1 MVKQAPLT
9 PRLPNGEQH
18 IAIAGMTGSG
28 KTEAA
33 LSMLGLRDFGE
44 QPWLIVDHKRDDKIA
59 KIPAETLNLNTRF
72 LPSRGLFVTRPS
84 FNGKDKEDLDD
95 LLGRIFR
102 KGNFGIYVDE
112 GHLMGRLQS
121 MQEIMVAGRSR
132 RVCCMWI
139 SQRASHIDPFIWS
152 QSTFYRVFRLQTAL
166 DKKRFNENFPIK
178 WFDPEPFHSHYFD
191 GTQGHTFYLGPSP
204 RLDET
209 LKRIDVT
216 TMSEYKTI

>member
-1 MVKQAPLT
+1 MKTPLS
-9 PRLPNGEQH
+9 PRLPNSEQH

-28 KTEAA
+28 KTESA
-33 LSMLGLRDFGE
+33 LSMLALRDFDE
-44 QPWLIVDHKRDDKIA
+44 QPWLIVDHKHDDKIA
-59 KIPAETLNLNTRF
+59 RLGAEKLNLDTRF
-72 LPSRGLFVTRPS
+72 LPSSGLYVVHPSMRG
-84 FNGKDKEDLDD
+84 NDKEDLEE
-95 LLGRIFR
+95 LLGRLFR
-102 KGNFGIYVDE
+102 KGNFGIYIDE
-112 GHLMGRLQS
+112 GHLMGRS
-121 MQEIMVAGRSR
+121 PAMQEIMVAGRSR

-204 RLDET
+204 RLEET
-209 LKRIDVT
+209 MKRLDVT
-216 TMSEYKTI
+216 TMKQYKTI